1 MRMLAESFNS
11 LKIDV
16 VNRFKAL
23 WVTTALDGSE
33 DYLVSERIIALVGSH
48 LKEFRDDLM
57 KKESPKSLKQLLR
70 LITPP
75 KGVKRKD
82 QQAVPFDE
90 SLELFD
96 CEGQLLQNEE
106 EDDEDSDDGERSEDQ
121 DTVTS
126 EAVATGEQNIIP
138 PAATKA
144 IPAPIMLAD
153 LCEDD
158 SDLHKDAVFLD
169 QLGKLLSDAET
180 TKNFRPHLTSFKR
193 NYITARR
200 SVKKRIQRSRE
211 GNQLT
216 ENNDNQ
222 GEAEEVEE
230 HNQNMAEEDYP
241 NLFENLFD

>member
-1 MRMLAESFNS
+1 M
-11 LKIDV
+11 
-16 VNRFKAL
+16 
-23 WVTTALDGSE
+23 
-33 DYLVSERIIALVGSH
+33 
-48 LKEFRDDLM
+48 
-57 KKESPKSLKQLLR
+57 
-70 LITPP
+70 
-75 KGVKRKD
+75 KRKKHTN
-82 QQAVPFDE
+82 QTPQEGYVAKAVREFYSD
-90 SLELFD
+90 LKD
-96 CEGQLLQNEE
+96 VKH
-106 EDDEDSDDGERSEDQ
+106 DDSNLKAA
-121 DTVTS
+121 VTS

-144 IPAPIMLAD
+144 IPATIMLAD

-169 QLGKLLSDAET
+169 QLWKLLSDAEI
-180 TKNFRPHLTSFKR
+180 TKNFHPHLTSFKR

-230 HNQNMAEEDYP
+230 HNQKMAEEDYP
-241 NLFENLFD
+241 NLFD